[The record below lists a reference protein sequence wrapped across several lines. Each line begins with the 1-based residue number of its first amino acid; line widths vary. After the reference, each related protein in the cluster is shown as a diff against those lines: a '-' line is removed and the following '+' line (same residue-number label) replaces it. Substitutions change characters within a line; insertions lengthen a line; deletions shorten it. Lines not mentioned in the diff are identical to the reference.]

1 VLFVGWDVLLGD
13 KEMGVGVLEF
23 EVGGDKGVV
32 KRGMVS

>member
-32 KRGMVS
+32 KIGIIS